1 MKVLCDLLGWFALA
15 HLLVVLPVVEL
26 PCWTYKSVV
35 ATPSLLHPS
44 RLLDSIDD
52 GGSVLVPLDG
62 ATAIAPVKFSAW
74 LLVMAGMILDI
85 IIIMVLFRY

>member
-1 MKVLCDLLGWFALA
+1 MNVHCDLLGWFALA

-52 GGSVLVPLDG
+52 GGSHSDRPSQVLGMLAGDGGDDPL
-62 ATAIAPVKFSAW
+62 AAA
-74 LLVMAGMILDI
+74 LIL
-85 IIIMVLFRY
+85 

>member
-1 MKVLCDLLGWFALA
+1 MKVHCDLLGWFALA

-52 GGSVLVPLDG
+52 GGSVVVPLDG
-62 ATAIAPVKFSAW
+62 AMAIAPVKSSAC
-74 LLVMAGMILDI
+74 LHVMAGMIHL
-85 IIIMVLFRY
+85 RRP